1 MRSNNDI
8 RAILFVDTSVSPT
21 VAEMP
26 LSFDEQHISQP
37 KWWCTTTCGPL
48 VCEQGRDDDEC
59 WSRESMSMSTFS
71 GDDHLAAL
79 RRTVSI
85 ELRDLDNVQ
94 RLAMPRPD
102 SISPTK
108 RHHSESSNVK
118 FSDPLVTSL
127 KTRWVVPNQIE
138 RIQNMFMNSFIVM
151 AVILKFPI
159 FLLCIFRILKAK
171 NRKYRYQEPLL

>member
-1 MRSNNDI
+1 MRNNNDI
-8 RAILFVDTSVSPT
+8 REILFVDTSVSPT
-21 VAEMP
+21 VAEML

-37 KWWCTTTCGPL
+37 KWWCSTTCGPL

-127 KTRWVVPNQIE
+127 KTR
-138 RIQNMFMNSFIVM
+138 
-151 AVILKFPI
+151 
-159 FLLCIFRILKAK
+159 
-171 NRKYRYQEPLL
+171 